1 MKIGV
6 LGTGM
11 VGQAIATKLVELG
24 HEVTMGS
31 RRAGNENAVAW
42 AKDAGEAAAEGSFAE
57 AAGHGELVV
66 NCTAGVASLE
76 ALEAAGKE
84 NLSGKTLIDIANPL
98 DASQGFPPT
107 LAFCNDESLGER
119 IQAAFPDARVVKTL
133 NTMNCQVM
141 VEPTRVPGEHAVFM
155 SGDDDGAKREVGDL
169 LGSFGWPVG
178 RIIDLGGIETARG
191 TEMYLPLWLRLYSRL
206 ETGDFNIGVL
216 RDLTGRQIGLL
227 PDPGAVV
234 ARNESGR
241 LLDLSETH
249 GQASGTTAFRPEQQ
263 RQLIE
268 GSVAAMLLSRE
279 SSHPV

>member
-31 RRAGNENAVAW
+31 RRAGNETAVAW
-42 AKDAGEAAAEGSFAE
+42 ANDAGEAAAEGSFAE

-107 LAFCNDESLGER
+107 LAFCNEESLGER

-216 RDLTGRQIGLL
+216 R
-227 PDPGAVV
+227 A
-234 ARNESGR
+234 
-241 LLDLSETH
+241 
-249 GQASGTTAFRPEQQ
+249 
-263 RQLIE
+263 
-268 GSVAAMLLSRE
+268 
-279 SSHPV
+279 